1 MGVDHYQ
8 CTICGE
14 VRHGDNTPI
23 VYTCALTEEEIND
36 PEFDDDMMDDRAFDD
51 ERVCIW
57 CIKSEGIKKT
67 MSGCYY
73 YEASDKLKQH
83 VSNAAVQLARTMQA
97 LQRFKSNQ
105 CKECKQ
111 KMHNA
116 QRVGLCGE
124 CGDSIHEACGKAM
137 IAARNADEKRQEH
150 AGVDKPCSSSSN
162 AGIGDTGDEEGKKE
176 EENVVGSSGIAD
188 SYSITVA
195 LPVYTCTSCIASKKR
210 ETSPPTPATTPVK
223 KRKLTDNDNAE

>member
-1 MGVDHYQ
+1 MGVDHYE

-14 VRHGDNTPI
+14 VRHSDNTPI

-36 PEFDDDMMDDRAFDD
+36 PEFDDDVMDDRAFDD

-67 MSGCYY
+67 VSGCYY
-73 YEASDKLKQH
+73 YDAHDKLKQH
-83 VSNAAVQLARTMQA
+83 VSVAAVQLARTMQA

-105 CKECKQ
+105 CKECNKPMFSR
-111 KMHNA
+111 KL
-116 QRVGLCGE
+116 VGLCGV
-124 CGDSIHEACGKAM
+124 CGESIHAACGKKM
-137 IAARNADEKRQEH
+137 IAARHTDEKGMEH
-150 AGVDKPCSSSSN
+150 TDVDKACSSGSD
-162 AGIGDTGDEEGKKE
+162 AGIGDTGDGDGATEDAI
-176 EENVVGSSGIAD
+176 VVGSTGIAD

-195 LPVYTCTSCIASKKR
+195 LPVYTCTACIASEKKQ
-210 ETSPPTPATTPVK
+210 TSSPTPATTPVK